1 MEINIKD
8 KKAKVILGIFIF
20 IFIALAISLFSF
32 VNAVIVN
39 YFNNSLSSE
48 TLLFGTSNQNNFR
61 YVDIPRNANVTS
73 ASINLSGATTKG
85 MINQTEVGDTGGSG
99 KGGGFI
105 GDDFYYV
112 VRGAIQVANRTH
124 SNIASYPFPINCG
137 DDPYGST
144 TNGTS
149 VIYSICQTVVA
160 GWPTN
165 YTIVWTN
172 STGGYIKSYNYS
184 FPTDWARDMY
194 YSNGELYVYTD
205 PGIIYVINESNGEI
219 TRNIT
224 TASGGSG
231 FEIIDGFIYLGKYS
245 KTIAKYNG
253 TTLLSTFMVSESS
266 INGLAYNNNTNE
278 LWLISHTTTF
288 SFCFPD
294 YTLISSPEGNKKI
307 SEFSIGDR
315 IFSYKDKQII
325 EDKVINVTKRDISNY
340 KNKLY
345 EICTDDICVNTT
357 YNHLFWTSEGYKPAE
372 RLKVG
377 DNLKDFSL
385 NNKPITSYKEFKVYD
400 IDVWDLDIQIGNTFF
415 AEGFLVDENGK
426 NENSNSVLNFVE
438 VRL

>member
-1 MEINIKD
+1 METNIKN
-8 KKAKVILGIFIF
+8 KNIKIILGISIF
-20 IFIALAISLFSF
+20 IIVVLAIFLFSF

-39 YFNNSLSSE
+39 YFNNSLTSE

-73 ASINLSGATTKG
+73 ASINLSGSTTKA

-99 KGGGFI
+99 VGGGFI
-105 GDDFYYV
+105 GDNFYFMN
-112 VRGAIQVANRTH
+112 GGSIQVANRTNP
-124 SNIASYPFPINCG
+124 NIASYSAPLNCG
-137 DDPYGST
+137 NGPYGST

-205 PGIIYVINESNGEI
+205 PGVIYVINESNGEI
-219 TRNIT
+219 NKNIT

-294 YTLISSPEGNKKI
+294 YTLISSPEGNKEI
-307 SEFSIGDR
+307 SEFKIGDK
-315 IFSYKDKQII
+315 IFSYKNKEII
-325 EDKVINVTKRDISNY
+325 EDYVVNVTKRDISNY

-345 EICTDDICVNTT
+345 EICTADRCVNTT

-372 RLKVG
+372 RLKLG
-377 DNLKDFSL
+377 DILKDFNL
-385 NNKPITSYKEFKVYD
+385 NDKPITSYNEFKIYN
-400 IDVWDLDIQIGNTFF
+400 IEVWDLDIKTGNTFF

-426 NENSNSVLNFVE
+426 NENSNSVLKFFEVE
-438 VRL
+438 Q